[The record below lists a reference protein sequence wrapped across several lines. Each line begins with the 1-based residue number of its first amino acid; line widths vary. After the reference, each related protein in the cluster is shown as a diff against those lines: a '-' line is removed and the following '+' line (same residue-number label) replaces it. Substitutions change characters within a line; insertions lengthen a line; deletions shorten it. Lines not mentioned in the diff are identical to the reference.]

1 MLGAEHLLLPLEERS
16 ASWRN
21 SDYTEVYRCCVHE
34 VECDQQNHHLIM
46 INILPVLFI
55 IIIVVAI
62 LKMLK
67 QFSFQQLDS
76 KLPERLPSRA
86 VVSSTGT
93 SRAERRVRITN

>member
-34 VECDQQNHHLIM
+34 RDSDQPNYHLIM
-46 INILPVLFI
+46 IRILPVLFI
-55 IIIVVAI
+55 VAI
-62 LKMLK
+62 ITMLT